1 MNFQTEIKCTVDN
14 IEKRFGYFSTKL
26 FIPIL
31 LICGISL
38 AIRLYYFQYNI
49 PITLDGAGY
58 FWYAIDMKILHQFPS
73 NYAYPNNGW
82 PVFISIFF
90 SIFNFENFITYM
102 NLQRFLSVIISVATI
117 IPVYLLCQ
125 KFVGKFYSL
134 FGASLFAFEPR
145 IIQNSL
151 LGITEPFFI
160 FVVAC
165 TILLFLDKK
174 IKIVY
179 VSFALLGLLSII
191 RYEGVILVIPLSIMF
206 IIRFRK
212 DKIVL
217 RYLIAIVIFS
227 LIVLPMA
234 YIRTETIGTDGL
246 VSHVSAGGKYYQH
259 ISQSSEDGQ
268 KAFFDLLFTGSV
280 NFIKYFGWITIPTFI
295 FFIPLG
301 AMLLF
306 RKRNFEKN
314 TIIVLIITLCIPAFY
329 AYSRDLQE
337 TRYLLV
343 LFPIFGILAAF
354 SIKKF
359 LEKTS
364 VPIVVACLL
373 ISVILVTSLIFLD
386 MKKADFKYQQESF
399 EISKE
404 VIKVAKGTNDLTTI
418 VKYYSAAGL
427 ADKKFP
433 ILKEEAVRYEPTIV
447 SEEKFSTL
455 DDYIEYG
462 ENNKLTHLVLDGN
475 NSKEFLDDVFHHEEK
490 YPYLIKKFD
499 SKYYGFEYKVK
510 IFEINYNL
518 VNTKVNSI
526 E

>member
-1 MNFQTEIKCTVDN
+1 MNFQAEIKCTVDN
-14 IEKRFGYFSTKL
+14 IEKRFACFSTKL

-31 LICGISL
+31 LVCGVSFV
-38 AIRLYYFQYNI
+38 IRLYYFPYNI
-49 PITLDGAGY
+49 PITLDGGGY

-90 SIFNFENFITYM
+90 SMFNFENFIAYM

-125 KFVGKFYSL
+125 KFVSKSYSL

-151 LGITEPFFI
+151 LGITEPLFTLI
-160 FVVAC
+160 GTC
-165 TILLFLDKK
+165 TILLFLNKK

-179 VSFALLGLLSII
+179 FSFALLGLLAIT
-191 RYEGVILVIPLSIMF
+191 RYEGLLLMIPLSIMF

-217 RYLIAIVIFS
+217 RYLTVIAIFS

-234 YIRTETIGTDGL
+234 YIRMETTGKDGL
-246 VSHVSAGGKYYQH
+246 LSHVSAGAEYYLH
-259 ISQSSEDGQ
+259 KTQSSEEGQ
-268 KAFFDLLFTGSV
+268 KIFFNLLINGSI
-280 NFIKYFGWITIPTFI
+280 NFVKYLSWIMIPIFV
-295 FFIPLG
+295 FFIPIG
-301 AMLLF
+301 IILLF

-314 TIIVLIITLCIPAFY
+314 TIIVSVITLCIPLFY
-329 AYSRDLQE
+329 AYSRDLNE
-337 TRYLLV
+337 IRYFII
-343 LFPIFGILAAF
+343 LFPIFCILATF
-354 SIKKF
+354 TIKKF

-364 VPIVVACLL
+364 FPIVIACLL
-373 ISVILVTSLIFLD
+373 MTAILVTSLVFLD
-386 MKKADFKYQQESF
+386 IKKIDLEYQWESF
-399 EISKE
+399 EISKY
-404 VIKVAKGTNDLTTI
+404 VVKVAKGTNDLSAI
-418 VKYYSAAGL
+418 KKYYSVAVL
-427 ADKKFP
+427 TDKKFP
-433 ILKEEAVRYEPTIV
+433 VLKEESMRYQPTTV
-447 SEEKFSTL
+447 SAEGFTTL
-455 DDYIEYG
+455 YDYIEYG
-462 ENNKLTHLVLDGN
+462 KNNKLTHLVLDGN
-475 NSKEFLDDVFHHEEK
+475 GSKEFLDDAFYHEEK

-499 SKYYGFEYKVK
+499 SKDYGFEYMVK

-518 VNTKVNSI
+518 INTKVNSI

>member
-1 MNFQTEIKCTVDN
+1 MNFQTEIKYTVDN
-14 IEKRFGYFSTKL
+14 IEKRFAFFSTKL
-26 FIPIL
+26 FIPL
-31 LICGISL
+31 LLVCGISF
-38 AIRLYYFQYNI
+38 AIRLYYLPYNI

-58 FWYAIDMKILHQFPS
+58 FWYAIDMNILHQFPS

-90 SIFNFENFITYM
+90 SMFNSENFITYM

-125 KFVGKFYSL
+125 KFVGKAYSL

-151 LGITEPFFI
+151 LGITEPFFV
-160 FVVAC
+160 FVGAC
-165 TILLFLDKK
+165 TLLLFLNKK
-174 IKIVY
+174 TKIVY

-191 RYEGVILVIPLSIMF
+191 RYEGLLLMIPLSIMF

-217 RYLIAIVIFS
+217 RYLTVIVIFS
-227 LIVLPMA
+227 LIVLPMT
-234 YIRTETIGTDGL
+234 YIRMETIGKDGL
-246 VSHVSAGGKYYQH
+246 VSHISAGAEYYQH

-268 KAFFDLLFTGSV
+268 KAFFDLLINGGV
-280 NFIKYFGWITIPTFI
+280 NFVKYFGWAIIPIFI

-301 AMLLF
+301 IILLF
-306 RKRNFEKN
+306 RKRDFEKN
-314 TIIVLIITLCIPAFY
+314 TIIVSIITLCIPAFY
-329 AYSRDLQE
+329 AYTRDLHE
-337 TRYLLV
+337 TRYFLIF
-343 LFPIFGILAAF
+343 FPIFSILAAF
-354 SIKKF
+354 TIKKF

-364 VPIVVACLL
+364 IPIVVACLL
-373 ISVILVTSLIFLD
+373 MTAILVTSLVFLD
-386 MKKADFKYQQESF
+386 IKKTDLEYQKESF

-404 VIKVAKGTNDLTTI
+404 VVKVAKGTNDLSAIT
-418 VKYYSAAGL
+418 KYYSAAGL

-447 SEEKFSTL
+447 SEERFSTL
-455 DDYIEYG
+455 DDYIQYG
-462 ENNKLTHLVLDGN
+462 KNNKLTHLVLDGN
-475 NSKEFLDDVFHHEEK
+475 NSKEFLDDVFYHEEK
-490 YPYLIKKFD
+490 YSYLIKKFD
-499 SKYYGFEYKVK
+499 FKDYGFGYKVK

-518 VNTKVNSI
+518 VNIKVNSI